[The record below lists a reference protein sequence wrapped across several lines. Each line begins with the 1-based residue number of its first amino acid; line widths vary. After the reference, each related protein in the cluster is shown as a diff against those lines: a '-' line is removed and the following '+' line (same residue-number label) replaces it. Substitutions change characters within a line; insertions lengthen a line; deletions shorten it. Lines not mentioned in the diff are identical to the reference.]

1 MNEATGDIIYKYF
14 NCDSIYELMGI
25 VDNLYPLNYIRF
37 FWVFRFFVYQ
47 LYSIFL
53 KGERH
58 QLHHDNNT
66 VVTKYANNWEKT
78 LTDSILIVTLDTYN
92 RQIVLFGCEN
102 WITYLARLSRFEIIS
117 KISTTRWYIP
127 ISNCSKCA
135 DFPYPVKQ
143 FNNKSL
149 VREKYLCQLHWC
161 YSSETNEKV

>member
-58 QLHHDNNT
+58 QLHHDNNS
-66 VVTKYANNWEKT
+66 Y
-78 LTDSILIVTLDTYN
+78 
-92 RQIVLFGCEN
+92 
-102 WITYLARLSRFEIIS
+102 
-117 KISTTRWYIP
+117 KIR
-127 ISNCSKCA
+127 K
-135 DFPYPVKQ
+135 
-143 FNNKSL
+143 
-149 VREKYLCQLHWC
+149 
-161 YSSETNEKV
+161 